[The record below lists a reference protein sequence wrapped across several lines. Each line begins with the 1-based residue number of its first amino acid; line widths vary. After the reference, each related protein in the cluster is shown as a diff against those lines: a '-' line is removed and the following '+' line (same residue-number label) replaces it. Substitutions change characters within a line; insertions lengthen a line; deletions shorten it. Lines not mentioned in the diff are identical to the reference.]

1 MNLAK
6 IAIRRPTFIFA
17 LLTAV
22 IVVGLLAMKTLPV
35 RMFPDV
41 EFPYV
46 AVTIQ
51 YPGAGPEE
59 IELLVNKKV
68 EDAMSSVSGVKHI
81 YSTSQD
87 GYALAFAEF
96 NLGKNPDIALQEVKD
111 KIAEIRNDFPTDIK
125 EPVIQKLDMN
135 AQPILLITLR
145 ADLERNE
152 IYDLADDYYKKE
164 LARIDGVSK
173 ISIFGGTKRE
183 IHVNID
189 KNKIRKHDMTLT
201 AVAGKI
207 ALNST
212 NIPIGHF
219 SKGASDISF
228 RTIGE
233 FRSIKQISDVVVN
246 FVGNDI
252 PVTVKDIGKVEDST
266 EETYSLARINVRENG
281 KVKSENTLV
290 LAVYKQSKS
299 NDVKISDSLTARVN
313 ELNKK
318 SGSIKGNPQLK
329 IVKDAA
335 WPVRAN
341 IQDVTATIFEG
352 IFLAIVVVYFF
363 LGSWRSTFITAL
375 ALPNSLIG
383 AFIFMSL
390 FDFSIN
396 VISLMALSLTV
407 GLLIDD
413 AIVVR
418 ENIFRH
424 FEEGE
429 DPVTAAEKGTN
440 EVALAVIATTL
451 TVIAVFLPIGFL
463 SGIVGQF
470 FREFGLTVVFAM
482 IISLLDALTIAPLLS
497 AYMITKRKIVE
508 KKQNIFVRIFRMLT
522 IVWFNRLYHAVERFY
537 EKSIR
542 YILNNK
548 KKVLLATVIIF
559 FSSLY
564 VAKFLPVV
572 FMPSHENGEFIV
584 SLEAKPGTSL
594 DYLDNHYVKE
604 IETALM
610 NEKNIEFCVTMLG
623 NPQQKELNKASI
635 FVNMIPD
642 KQRKVSTSQMK
653 QILRDLLKD
662 KFDKDFIISL
672 DDMGMFGSQK
682 SFSLMLYG
690 DDTATLS
697 KTANH
702 LITKFS
708 NIDGLLDI
716 TTNFRSG
723 KPEKQV
729 IMDPVKMQALG
740 VHSVTAGSELRAM
753 VEGVLPAKFRENGLE
768 YDIRVKLQDN
778 QKDIMSAFDDI
789 YIGNTNNKLIRLKNV
804 SSLMNT
810 EGPTQISRRDRS
822 TYISIEGNLSTH
834 ANLQG
839 IQKKVEKIIKE
850 EKTKPENTFM
860 KDLTYDFSGDSEQM
874 KELFTNIII
883 AACLSLLFIYMVLA
897 SLYESLVT
905 PFTIMVALPLAIVG
919 ALLAL
924 YMTNQSI
931 SMFTMIGFIMLL
943 GIVAKNSIL
952 LVDYIQQMMRKG
964 HDIKEAIVIAGKKRL
979 RPILMTSVALSAGM
993 LPTAL
998 GLSEVGKFRMSM
1010 GIVVIG
1016 GIVSSTILT
1025 LLIVPAIFEYMNSFR
1040 MWSRKLLRRPELRMI
1055 DKERNINQ

>member
-1 MNLAK
+1 MNLAR

-22 IVVGLLAMKTLPV
+22 IVVGLMAMKTLSV

-46 AVTIQ
+46 VVTTQ
-51 YPGAGPEE
+51 YSGAGPEE
-59 IELLVNKKV
+59 IELLINKRT
-68 EDAMSSVSGVKHI
+68 EDALSSISGIKHI
-81 YSTSQD
+81 YSISQD
-87 GYALAFAEF
+87 GYGITWVEF
-96 NLGKNPDIALQEVKD
+96 NLGKNPDIALQEAKD
-111 KIAEIRNDFPTDIK
+111 KIAEIRNDFPSDIK
-125 EPVIQKLDMN
+125 EPVIQKLDPN
-135 AQPILLITLR
+135 SQPILLISLR
-145 ADLERNE
+145 ASLPDKN
-152 IYDLADDYYKKE
+152 IYDLADDYFKKE
-164 LARIDGVSK
+164 LSRIDGVSK
-173 ISIFGGTKRE
+173 IEIFGGTKRE

-201 AVAGKI
+201 AVAGKV

-212 NIPIGHF
+212 NIPIGHV
-219 SKGASDISF
+219 SKGPSDISF

-233 FRSIKQISDVVVN
+233 FRSVKQISDVVVN

-266 EETYSLARINVRENG
+266 EETYTLGRINLRENG
-281 KVKSENTLV
+281 EVKSDSTLI

-299 NDVKISDSLTARVN
+299 NDVKISDNLKLKVD

-482 IISLLDALTIAPLLS
+482 VISLLDALTIAPLLS
-497 AYMITKRKIVE
+497 AYMITKRKINE

-522 IVWFNRLYHAVERFY
+522 VGWFNKLYFVIENFY

-548 KKVLLATVIIF
+548 KKILFGTLLIF

-564 VAKFLPVV
+564 VAKFLPMV
-572 FMPSHENGEFIV
+572 FMPSHENGEFML

-594 DYLDNHYVKE
+594 KQLDSYYVKTIEELLMKEKE
-604 IETALM
+604 IEFA
-610 NEKNIEFCVTMLG
+610 VTMVG
-623 NPQQKELNKASI
+623 NQQKELNIASI
-635 FVNMIPD
+635 FIKMVPD
-642 KQRKVSTSQMK
+642 KERKVSTNEMK
-653 QILRDLLKD
+653 QIIRDRLAG

-672 DDMGMFGSQK
+672 DDIGAFGTEK
-682 SFSLMLYG
+682 PFMLMLYG
-690 DDTATLS
+690 DDTDVLS
-697 KTANH
+697 KTAK
-702 LITKFS
+702 LLTEKFQK
-708 NIDGLLDI
+708 IDGLLDI
-716 TTNFRSG
+716 STNFRSG
-723 KPEKQV
+723 KPERQV
-729 IMDPVKMQALG
+729 VMDPAKMQALG
-740 VHSVTAGSELRAM
+740 VHSVTAGMEMRAM

-768 YDIRVKLQDN
+768 YDIRVKLQDD

-804 SSLMNT
+804 SKLVDT
-810 EGPTQISRRDRS
+810 DGPTKIYRRDRAS
-822 TYISIEGNLSTH
+822 YVSVMGNLSKN

-839 IQKKVEKIIKE
+839 IQKQVGKIIKE
-850 EKTKPENTFM
+850 EQAKPENSFM
-860 KDLTYDFSGDSEQM
+860 KDITYDFSGDSEQM
-874 KELFTNIII
+874 KELFTNMII
-883 AACLSLLFIYMVLA
+883 AACLSLLFIYIVLA
-897 SLYESLVT
+897 SLYESLIT

-919 ALLAL
+919 GLLAL

-964 HDIKEAIVIAGKKRL
+964 HDIKEAIVISGKKRL

-993 LPTAL
+993 LPTAM

-1016 GIVSSTILT
+1016 GIISSTVLT
-1025 LLIVPAIFEYMNSFR
+1025 LLIVPAIFEYLNSFR
-1040 MWSRKLLRRPELRMI
+1040 MWSRKLLGRPELRMI
-1055 DKERNINQ
+1055 EKESSDN

>member
-17 LLTAV
+17 LLMAV
-22 IVVGLLAMKTLPV
+22 IVIGLIAMRTLPV

-46 AVTIQ
+46 VVTIQ

-68 EDAMSSVSGVKHI
+68 EDALSSISGIKHI
-81 YSTSQD
+81 YSVSQD
-87 GYALAFAEF
+87 GYGIAWIEF
-96 NLGKNPDIALQEVKD
+96 NLSKNPDIALQEAKD

-125 EPVIQKLDMN
+125 EPIIQKLDPN
-135 AQPILLITLR
+135 AQPILLISLR
-145 ADLERNE
+145 ANLKDNE
-152 IYDLADDYYKKE
+152 IYDLADDYFKKE
-164 LARIDGVSK
+164 FSRIDGVSK
-173 ISIFGGTKRE
+173 VDIFGGTKRE
-183 IHVNID
+183 IHVDID

-201 AVAGKI
+201 AIAGKV

-212 NIPIGHF
+212 NIPIGHV
-219 SKGASDISF
+219 SKGPSDISF

-252 PVTVKDIGKVEDST
+252 PVTIKDIGKVNDST
-266 EETYSLARINVRENG
+266 EETYTLGRINIREGNQ
-281 KVKSENTLV
+281 VKSDSTLI
-290 LAVYKQSKS
+290 LAVYKQAKS
-299 NDVKISDSLTARVN
+299 NDVKISDQLTLKVN

-318 SGSIKGNPQLK
+318 SDLINGNPKLK

-341 IQDVTATIFEG
+341 IKDVVATIFEG

-451 TVIAVFLPIGFL
+451 TVISVFLPIGFL

-497 AYMITKRKIVE
+497 AYMITKRKIIE
-508 KKQNIFVRIFRMLT
+508 KKQNIFVRVFRILT
-522 IVWFNRLYHAVERFY
+522 VGWFNKFYHAIEKFY
-537 EKSIR
+537 EKLVR
-542 YILNNK
+542 YILDNK
-548 KKVLLATVIIF
+548 KKVLVGTLLIF

-564 VAKFLPVV
+564 IAKFLPVI
-572 FMPSHENGEFIV
+572 FMPNHESGEFMV

-594 DYLDNHYVKE
+594 KQLDQYYVKTVEETLMKEKE
-604 IETALM
+604 IEFT
-610 NEKNIEFCVTMLG
+610 VTMVG
-623 NPQQKELNKASI
+623 NSQKELNTATV
-635 FVNMIPD
+635 FVKMVPD
-642 KQRKVSTSQMK
+642 KNRKISTNQMK
-653 QILRDLLKD
+653 QLLRDNLKG

-672 DDMGMFGSQK
+672 DDIGAFGTEK
-682 SFSLMLYG
+682 PFMLMLYG
-690 DDTATLS
+690 ADTKTLS
-697 KTANH
+697 KTANF
-702 LITKFS
+702 LVDKIK

-723 KPEKQV
+723 KPERQV
-729 IMDPVKMQALG
+729 VMIPEKMQALG
-740 VHSVTAGSELRAM
+740 VHSVTAGMEMRAM
-753 VEGVLPAKFRENGLE
+753 VEGVTPAKFRENGLE
-768 YDIRVKLQDN
+768 YDIRVKLQDD
-778 QKDIMSAFDDI
+778 QKDIMNAFNDI

-804 SSLMNT
+804 SSLVDT
-810 EGPTQISRRDRS
+810 DGPTKIYRRDRAV
-822 TYISIEGNLSTH
+822 YISIEGNISKN
-834 ANLQG
+834 ASLQG
-839 IQKKVEKIIKE
+839 IQKQVEKIIKE
-850 EKTKPENTFM
+850 EKAKPENVFM
-860 KDLTYDFSGDSEQM
+860 KDLTYNYSGDAEQM
-874 KELFTNIII
+874 KELFTNMIIT
-883 AACLSLLFIYMVLA
+883 ASLSLVFIYMVLA
-897 SLYESLVT
+897 SLYESLIT
-905 PFTIMVALPLAIVG
+905 PFTIMIALPLAIVG
-919 ALLAL
+919 GLLAL
-924 YMTNQSI
+924 YMTNQPI

-964 HDIKEAIVIAGKKRL
+964 YSIKEAIVISGKKRL

-993 LPTAL
+993 LPTAM

-1016 GIVSSTILT
+1016 GIISSTVLT
-1025 LLIVPAIFEYMNSFR
+1025 LLIVPAIFEYLNSFR
-1040 MWSRKLLRRPELRMI
+1040 MWSRKLLGRPEKRMI
-1055 DKERNINQ
+1055 DHEDLNN

>member
-1 MNLAK
+1 MNLAR

-22 IVVGLLAMKTLPV
+22 IVVGLMAMKTLSV

-46 AVTIQ
+46 VVTTQ
-51 YPGAGPEE
+51 YSGAGPEE
-59 IELLVNKKV
+59 IELLINKRT
-68 EDAMSSVSGVKHI
+68 EDALSSISGIKHI
-81 YSTSQD
+81 YSISQD
-87 GYALAFAEF
+87 GYGITWVEF
-96 NLGKNPDIALQEVKD
+96 NLGKNPDIALQEAKD
-111 KIAEIRNDFPTDIK
+111 KIAEIRNDFPSDIK
-125 EPVIQKLDMN
+125 EPVIQKLDPN
-135 AQPILLITLR
+135 SQPILLISLR
-145 ADLERNE
+145 ASLPDKN
-152 IYDLADDYYKKE
+152 IYDLADDYFKKE

-173 ISIFGGTKRE
+173 IEIFGGTKRE

-201 AVAGKI
+201 AVAGKV

-212 NIPIGHF
+212 NIPIGHV
-219 SKGASDISF
+219 SKGPSDISF

-233 FRSIKQISDVVVN
+233 FRSVKQISDVVVN

-266 EETYSLARINVRENG
+266 EETYTLGRINLRENG
-281 KVKSENTLV
+281 EVKSDSTLI

-299 NDVKISDSLTARVN
+299 NDVKISDNLKLKVD

-482 IISLLDALTIAPLLS
+482 VISLLDALTIAPLLS
-497 AYMITKRKIVE
+497 AYMITKRKINE

-522 IVWFNRLYHAVERFY
+522 VGWFNKLYFVIENFY

-548 KKVLLATVIIF
+548 KKILFGTLLIF

-564 VAKFLPVV
+564 VAKFLPMV
-572 FMPSHENGEFIV
+572 FMPSHENGEFML

-594 DYLDNHYVKE
+594 KQLDSYYVKTIEELLMKEKE
-604 IETALM
+604 IEFA
-610 NEKNIEFCVTMLG
+610 VTMVG
-623 NPQQKELNKASI
+623 NQQKELNIASI
-635 FVNMIPD
+635 FIKMVPD
-642 KQRKVSTSQMK
+642 KERKVSTNEMK
-653 QILRDLLKD
+653 QIIRDRLAG

-672 DDMGMFGSQK
+672 DDIGAFGTEK
-682 SFSLMLYG
+682 PFMLMLYG
-690 DDTATLS
+690 DDTDVLS
-697 KTANH
+697 KTAK
-702 LITKFS
+702 LLTEKFQK
-708 NIDGLLDI
+708 IDGLLDI
-716 TTNFRSG
+716 STNFRSG
-723 KPEKQV
+723 KPERQV
-729 IMDPVKMQALG
+729 VMDPAKMQALG
-740 VHSVTAGSELRAM
+740 VHSVTAGMEMRAM

-768 YDIRVKLQDN
+768 YDIRVKLQDD

-804 SSLMNT
+804 SKLVDT
-810 EGPTQISRRDRS
+810 DGPTKIYRRDRAS
-822 TYISIEGNLSTH
+822 YVSVMGNLSKN

-839 IQKKVEKIIKE
+839 IQKQVGKIIKE
-850 EKTKPENTFM
+850 EQAKPENSFM
-860 KDLTYDFSGDSEQM
+860 KDITYDFSGDSEQM
-874 KELFTNIII
+874 KELFTNMII

-897 SLYESLVT
+897 SLYESLIT

-919 ALLAL
+919 GLLAL

-964 HDIKEAIVIAGKKRL
+964 HDIKEAIVISGKKRL

-993 LPTAL
+993 LPTAM

-1016 GIVSSTILT
+1016 GIISSTVLT
-1025 LLIVPAIFEYMNSFR
+1025 LLIVPAIFEYLNSFR
-1040 MWSRKLLRRPELRMI
+1040 MWSRKLLGRPELRMI
-1055 DKERNINQ
+1055 EKESSDN

>member
-1 MNLAK
+1 MNLAR

-22 IVVGLLAMKTLPV
+22 IVVGLMAMKTLSV

-46 AVTIQ
+46 VVSTQ
-51 YPGAGPEE
+51 YSGAGPEE
-59 IELLVNKKV
+59 IELLINKRT
-68 EDAMSSVSGVKHI
+68 EDALSSISGIKHI
-81 YSTSQD
+81 YSISQD
-87 GYALAFAEF
+87 GYGITWVEF
-96 NLGKNPDIALQEVKD
+96 NLGKNPDIALQEAKD
-111 KIAEIRNDFPTDIK
+111 KIAEIRNDFPSDIK
-125 EPVIQKLDMN
+125 EPVIQKLDPN
-135 AQPILLITLR
+135 SQPILLISLR
-145 ADLERNE
+145 ASLPDKN
-152 IYDLADDYYKKE
+152 IYDLADDYFKKE

-173 ISIFGGTKRE
+173 IEIFGGTKRE

-201 AVAGKI
+201 AVAGKV

-212 NIPIGHF
+212 NIPIGHV
-219 SKGASDISF
+219 SKGPSDISF

-233 FRSIKQISDVVVN
+233 FRSVKQISDVVVN

-266 EETYSLARINVRENG
+266 EETYTLGRINLRENG
-281 KVKSENTLV
+281 EVKSDSTLI

-299 NDVKISDSLTARVN
+299 NDVKISDNLKLKVD

-482 IISLLDALTIAPLLS
+482 VISLLDALTIAPLLS
-497 AYMITKRKIVE
+497 AYMITKRKINE

-522 IVWFNRLYHAVERFY
+522 VGWFNKLYFVIENFY

-548 KKVLLATVIIF
+548 KKILFGTLLIF

-564 VAKFLPVV
+564 VAKFLPMV
-572 FMPSHENGEFIV
+572 FMPSHENGEFML

-594 DYLDNHYVKE
+594 KQLDSYYVKTIEELLMKEKE
-604 IETALM
+604 IEFA
-610 NEKNIEFCVTMLG
+610 VTMVG
-623 NPQQKELNKASI
+623 NQQKELNIASI
-635 FVNMIPD
+635 FIKMVPD
-642 KQRKVSTSQMK
+642 KERKVSTNEMK
-653 QILRDLLKD
+653 QIIRDRLAG

-672 DDMGMFGSQK
+672 DDIGAFGTEK
-682 SFSLMLYG
+682 PFMLMLYG
-690 DDTATLS
+690 DDTDVLS
-697 KTANH
+697 KTAK
-702 LITKFS
+702 LLTEKFQK
-708 NIDGLLDI
+708 IDGLLDI
-716 TTNFRSG
+716 STNFRSG
-723 KPEKQV
+723 KPERQV
-729 IMDPVKMQALG
+729 VMDPAKMQALG
-740 VHSVTAGSELRAM
+740 VHSVTAGMEMRAM

-768 YDIRVKLQDN
+768 YDIRVKLQDD

-804 SSLMNT
+804 SKLVDT
-810 EGPTQISRRDRS
+810 DGPTKIYRRDRAS
-822 TYISIEGNLSTH
+822 YVSVMGNLSKN

-839 IQKKVEKIIKE
+839 IQKQVGKIIKE
-850 EKTKPENTFM
+850 EQAKPENSFM
-860 KDLTYDFSGDSEQM
+860 KDITYDFSGDSEQM
-874 KELFTNIII
+874 KELFTNMII

-897 SLYESLVT
+897 SLYESLIT

-919 ALLAL
+919 GLLAL

-964 HDIKEAIVIAGKKRL
+964 HDIKEAIVISGKKRL

-993 LPTAL
+993 LPTAM

-1016 GIVSSTILT
+1016 GIISSTVLT
-1025 LLIVPAIFEYMNSFR
+1025 LLIVPAIFEYLNSFR
-1040 MWSRKLLRRPELRMI
+1040 MWSRKLLGRPELRMI
-1055 DKERNINQ
+1055 EKESSDN

>member
-17 LLTAV
+17 LLMAV
-22 IVVGLLAMKTLPV
+22 IVIGLIAMKTLSV

-46 AVTIQ
+46 VVTIQ

-68 EDAMSSVSGVKHI
+68 EDAVSSVSGIKHI
-81 YSTSQD
+81 YSVSQD
-87 GYALAFAEF
+87 SYGMAWVEF
-96 NLGKNPDIALQEVKD
+96 NLSKDPDIALQEVKD

-125 EPVIQKLDMN
+125 EPIIQKLDPN
-135 AQPILLITLR
+135 SQPILLISLR
-145 ADLERNE
+145 ADLKDNE

-164 LARIDGVSK
+164 LSRIDGVSK
-173 ISIFGGTKRE
+173 VDIFGGTKRE
-183 IHVNID
+183 IHVDVD
-189 KNKIRKHDMTLT
+189 KNKLKQYDMTLT
-201 AVAGKI
+201 AVASKV

-219 SKGASDISF
+219 SKGPKDVSF

-233 FRSIKQISDVVVN
+233 FRSIRQISDVIVN
-246 FVGNDI
+246 FVGNDV
-252 PVTVKDIGKVEDST
+252 PVTIKDVAKVKDST
-266 EETYSLARINVRENG
+266 EETYTIGRINIKENG
-281 KVKSENTLV
+281 EIKSENTLI
-290 LAVYKQSKS
+290 LAVYKQAKS
-299 NDVKISDSLTARVN
+299 NDVRISDHLTTKVA

-318 SGSIKGNPQLK
+318 ADSIKGQPKLK

-341 IQDVTATIFEG
+341 IKDVTATIFEG

-424 FEEGE
+424 YEEGE
-429 DPVTAAEKGTN
+429 DPVEAAEKGTN

-451 TVIAVFLPIGFL
+451 TVISVFLPIGFL

-497 AYMITKRKIVE
+497 AYMITKRKIAE
-508 KKQNIFVRIFRMLT
+508 KKQNIFVRVFRMLT
-522 IVWFNRLYHAVERFY
+522 VGWFNKFYHLTEKFY
-537 EKSIR
+537 EKTVR
-542 YILNNK
+542 YILGNK
-548 KKVLLATVIIF
+548 KKVLSITVLIF

-564 VAKFLPVV
+564 IAKFLPVV
-572 FMPSHENGEFIV
+572 FMPSHENGEFLIN
-584 SLEAKPGTSL
+584 LEAKPGTSL
-594 DYLDNHYVKE
+594 SYLNSNYVKE
-604 IETALM
+604 IETSVM
-610 NEKNIEFCVTMLG
+610 NEKEIEYAVTMVG
-623 NPQQKELNKASI
+623 NSQKELNKATI
-635 FVNMIPD
+635 FVKMVPD
-642 KQRKVSTSQMK
+642 KERKVSTNQMK
-653 QILRDLLKD
+653 QNLRNLLKD
-662 KFDKDFIISL
+662 KFDKDLILSF
-672 DDMGMFGSQK
+672 DDMGSFGTEK
-682 SFSLMLYG
+682 PFSLMLYG

-697 KTANH
+697 KTANF

-716 TTNFRSG
+716 STNLRSG
-723 KPEKQV
+723 KPERQV
-729 IMDPVKMQALG
+729 IMNPDKMLAFG

-753 VEGVLPAKFRENGLE
+753 VEGVTPAKYRENGLE
-768 YDIRVKLQDN
+768 YDIRVKLQDD
-778 QKDIMSAFDDI
+778 QKDIMSAFNDI
-789 YIGNTNNKLIRLKNV
+789 YIGNTNNKLLRLRNV
-804 SSLMNT
+804 SSLVDA
-810 EGPTQISRRDRS
+810 EGPTKIYRRDRS
-822 TYISIEGNLSTH
+822 TYISIEGNLASN

-839 IQKKVEKIIKE
+839 IQKQVEKIIKE
-850 EKTKPENTFM
+850 EKAKPENVSM

-874 KELFTNIII
+874 KELFTNMII

-897 SLYESLVT
+897 SLYESLIT

-919 ALLAL
+919 GLLAL
-924 YMTNQSI
+924 YMTSQSI
-931 SMFTMIGFIMLL
+931 STFTMIGFIMLL

-964 HDIKEAIVIAGKKRL
+964 YDIKEAIVISGKKRL
-979 RPILMTSVALSAGM
+979 RPILMTSVALAAGM
-993 LPTAL
+993 LPTAM

-1016 GIVSSTILT
+1016 GIVSSTVLT
-1025 LLIVPAIFEYMNSFR
+1025 LLIVPAIFEYLNSFR
-1040 MWSRKLLRRPELRMI
+1040 MWSRKLLGRPELRMI
-1055 DKERNINQ
+1055 DKEHNNNQ